1 MNDPNWERSVLERVA
16 LAAVTEQ
23 RRARRWQIFFR
34 FVWLSLIAVLVFS
47 SLFGTKPE
55 HLASSINGHTALIRL
70 EGAISSENQTADYL
84 IEGLDSAYQDS
95 NTKGIIIQA
104 NSPGGSPV
112 LSGRVFDEI
121 RRQRQ
126 KHPEIPVH
134 VVVEEV
140 CASGCYYIA
149 SAADKIFVDKASII
163 GSIGVLSDGFGF
175 TEAMAKLGVERRLQT
190 AGNNKALGDPFSPS
204 KESDQQWRQQLLN
217 GIHNQFIQAV
227 KQGRGQRLRNDPDL
241 FSGLVWLGEQS
252 IPLGLADGYGSVQS
266 VAREVI
272 KAEEVVGFSPRGD
285 LADRF
290 AKRFG
295 VEFSSGVHSYLNQL
309 FSPQLR

>member
-104 NSPGGSPV
+104 NSPAAV
-112 LSGRVFDEI
+112 
-121 RRQRQ
+121 Q
-126 KHPEIPVH
+126 
-134 VVVEEV
+134 
-140 CASGCYYIA
+140 CYQA
-149 SAADKIFVDKASII
+149 VSLMKSAA
-163 GSIGVLSDGFGF
+163 SD
-175 TEAMAKLGVERRLQT
+175 
-190 AGNNKALGDPFSPS
+190 
-204 KESDQQWRQQLLN
+204 
-217 GIHNQFIQAV
+217 
-227 KQGRGQRLRNDPDL
+227 RNT
-241 FSGLVWLGEQS
+241 
-252 IPLGLADGYGSVQS
+252 
-266 VAREVI
+266 
-272 KAEEVVGFSPRGD
+272 PR
-285 LADRF
+285 F
-290 AKRFG
+290 
-295 VEFSSGVHSYLNQL
+295 QCMW
-309 FSPQLR
+309 